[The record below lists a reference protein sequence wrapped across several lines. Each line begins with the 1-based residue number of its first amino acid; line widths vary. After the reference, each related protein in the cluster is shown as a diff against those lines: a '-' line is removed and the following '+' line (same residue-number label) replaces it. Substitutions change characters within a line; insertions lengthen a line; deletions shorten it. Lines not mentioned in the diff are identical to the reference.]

1 MALPTTHMQLVV
13 FKAPNSLLVRYV
25 TYGSEYAALLFLSSW
40 KKTSDNNTHQP
51 SLSKGKHDADILYF
65 RFNDETRFVLG

>member
-25 TYGSEYAALLFLSSW
+25 TYGSEYAALLFYLPEKRLQITTHTNHHSQ
-40 KKTSDNNTHQP
+40 KENMMLTFYTS
-51 SLSKGKHDADILYF
+51 
-65 RFNDETRFVLG
+65 VLTMKPGLF